1 MSFGSSCNL
10 VCPFRPSFLVFIF
23 PNLFPPSMVSY
34 ETNWGAYENK
44 AFVSYYLAFVGFC
57 RIIMC
62 WLWVSTSG
70 YFFPAR
76 SPEPHM
82 VFLCLVG
89 AYAVRTRQP
98 GSKFACTSHWLEF
111 ELVFLPQRIEDSG
124 TIFFVA
130 VGCAGK

>member
-1 MSFGSSCNL
+1 
-10 VCPFRPSFLVFIF
+10 
-23 PNLFPPSMVSY
+23 
-34 ETNWGAYENK
+34 
-44 AFVSYYLAFVGFC
+44 
-57 RIIMC
+57 MC

-76 SPEPHM
+76 SLAPHM
-82 VFLCLVG
+82 GFLCLVG

-124 TIFFVA
+124 TILYVA
-130 VGCAGK
+130 VGRAGK